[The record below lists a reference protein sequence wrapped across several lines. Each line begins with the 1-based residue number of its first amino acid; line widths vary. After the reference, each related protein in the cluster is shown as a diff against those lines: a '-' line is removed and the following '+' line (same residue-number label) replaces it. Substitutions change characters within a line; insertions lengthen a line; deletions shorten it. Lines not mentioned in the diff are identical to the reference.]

1 VPHTSPALSVAAFP
15 ALFES
20 APDGIVI
27 VNHEGE
33 IVLVN
38 SQAEKLFGYGR
49 TELVNQPSEFLVP
62 ARFRERHRKYRTS
75 LINDPKSRAAG
86 TGLELYG
93 LRKNGTEFQAK
104 ISFTPVQTEDGLL
117 VYTVVRENQQ
127 RVEELRMSEVR
138 FRRLFETAKDAIL
151 LLDASTGQIRDVN
164 RFLIEMLGYSHKE
177 YLGQKL
183 WETGPFKNNEA
194 LQIVFQ
200 ELQRKPY
207 IRYEDL
213 PLQTKTGNSIN
224 ADLVGNVY
232 RVNRKKVIQYVIR
245 DITERKRAE
254 AALRQS
260 EERYRAIF
268 EQDLASDYISTADGK
283 FLACNSSFVRM
294 FGFIT
299 SEEAKEAGLKSLYPS
314 PKAYELFLGCL
325 KEQKKL
331 AGYEEEL
338 RRRDGT
344 TLHVV
349 ARVIGVFD
357 QSENLVQI
365 HAYLIDES
373 ERRKTEQQIR
383 QAQKMDA
390 MGRLAGGVAH
400 DFNNLLGVIIGQSE
414 ILSNQ
419 AGCDGPTR
427 DGLAEIGKA
436 AHRGAAL
443 TRQLLA
449 FTRQQVLEPRVLDL
463 NGIVTETDKMVGRL
477 IGENIELVMN
487 LHADLGRV
495 KADPNQIVQV
505 ILNLAVNS
513 RDAMLAGGKLTIE
526 TSNLDVDDT
535 AGQSSSRQRPGQY
548 VALRVIDTGTG
559 MDKET
564 LSHIFEPFF
573 STKGIGMGTGLGLAT
588 VHGIVAQSDGQ
599 ISVQSQPG
607 LGTTFEILLPR
618 VREEISELSAPA
630 ARVTRGSE
638 TILLLEDSSD
648 LRDVVRQF
656 LEIDGYKVLGA
667 GDATQ
672 AMQAAKRHA
681 GPIHLILTDVVLPGM
696 SGRILAEQLMG
707 IRPEADVLFM
717 SGYTDDTVLYHQ
729 VSQAALNFIQKPF
742 TRSNLLSKVRHVLD
756 HTQTR
761 AMIPS
766 KLLSV

>member
-1 VPHTSPALSVAAFP
+1 VSQTTPALSVAAFP

-27 VNHEGE
+27 VDHEGQ

-49 TELVNQPSEFLVP
+49 SELVNQPSEFLVP
-62 ARFRERHRKYRTS
+62 ARFRERHRKYRTR
-75 LINDPKSRAAG
+75 LINDPKSKAAG
-86 TGLELYG
+86 TELELYG
-93 LRKNGTEFQAK
+93 LRRDGTEFQAK

-117 VYTVVRENQQ
+117 VYTVIRDSPAK
-127 RVEELRMSEVR
+127 VEALRTSEVR

-151 LLDASTGQIRDVN
+151 LLDASTGQVRDVN
-164 RFLIEMLGYSHKE
+164 RFLIEMLGYSQE
-177 YLGQKL
+177 EFLGKKL

-194 LQIVFQ
+194 LQTVFQ

-213 PLQTKTGNSIN
+213 PLQTKSGNSIN
-224 ADLVGNVY
+224 AELVGNIY
-232 RVNRKKVIQYVIR
+232 RVNRDKVIQCVIR
-245 DITERKRAE
+245 DMTERKRAE
-254 AALRQS
+254 GALRQS

-268 EQDLASDYISTADGK
+268 EQDLASDYISTADGR

-299 SEEAKEAGLKSLYPS
+299 LEEAKEAGLKSLYPN
-314 PKAYELFLGCL
+314 PKAYELFLRCL
-325 KEQKKL
+325 KEQKRL
-331 AGYEEEL
+331 VGYEEEL

-357 QSENLVQI
+357 QTEELVEI
-365 HAYLIDES
+365 HTYLIDES

-414 ILSNQ
+414 ILSHQ
-419 AGCDGPTR
+419 AGCNGPTR
-427 DGLAEIGKA
+427 NGLAEIGKA
-436 AHRGAAL
+436 ADRGAAL

-513 RDAMLAGGKLTIE
+513 RDAMPCGGKLTIE
-526 TSNLDVDDT
+526 TSNLDVKDT
-535 AGQSSSRQRPGQY
+535 ADQGSPRQRPGHY

-618 VREEISELSAPA
+618 VKEEISELSAPA
-630 ARVTRGSE
+630 PRVTRGSE
-638 TILLLEDSSD
+638 TILIVEDSID
-648 LRDVVRQF
+648 LRHVVRQF

-672 AMQAAKRHA
+672 AMQVAKQHA
-681 GPIHLILTDVVLPGM
+681 GPIHLILTDVVLPGV

-707 IRPEADVLFM
+707 VRPEANVLFM

-742 TRSNLLSKVRHVLD
+742 TRANLVNKVRHVLD
-756 HTQTR
+756 DTQTR
-761 AMIPS
+761 TMNPS